1 MIAENHKS
9 NCSMRAG
16 IEGTNSA
23 LKRRHGMNRLRVRGL
38 AKSQVEVGLK
48 VTAQNFRRFCK
59 HMLEIAKKLRKED
72 LGVALS

>member
-1 MIAENHKS
+1 ME
-9 NCSMRAG
+9 C
-16 IEGTNSA
+16 TNSA
-23 LKRRHGMNRLRVRGL
+23 LKRRHGMNRLKVRGL
-38 AKSQVEVGLK
+38 AKSQLVVGLK